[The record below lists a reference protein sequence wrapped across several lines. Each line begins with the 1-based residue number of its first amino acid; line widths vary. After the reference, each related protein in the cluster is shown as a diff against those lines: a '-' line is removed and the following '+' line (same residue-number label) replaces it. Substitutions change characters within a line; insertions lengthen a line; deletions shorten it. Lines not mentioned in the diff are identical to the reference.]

1 MEEIDLVELLKMFW
15 RKKNLIILIT
25 ILFIGIGYIYTT
37 RFITPMYTSTTTL
50 VLASN
55 NEKNKSNTT
64 STAAEV
70 AVNTKLV
77 STYSE
82 LIKSQKV
89 LREVVADTGIN
100 ITEEQL
106 KKEISIESVSSTSLI
121 NISVEDKIPENSS
134 KIANEIANV
143 FTKKVAEIYNINN
156 VQIVNQAEIPQGP
169 SNINHKK
176 DIVIFGLVG
185 LLVSITYIIIAN
197 MLDTTIKSSEELD
210 DIFGLP
216 ILASIPMYG
225 KKSQKGND
233 KELIVDKDPKSPIS
247 EVFRTLRANIQFM
260 NTKKKSKVV
269 LITST
274 VEGEGKSWIAA
285 NLAVTFAQA
294 GKLALLIDADMRKGR
309 QYDMFNIKAKPG
321 ISNYLSGIINEN
333 KEKNEDEIND
343 IENYIQETQIKNL
356 YVIPSGDVPPN
367 PSELL
372 LSHKMKEVIKKLKEQ
387 CDVIIVDGTQCDL
400 IADSLVLA
408 RLADTTIIT
417 TAYKQTKKENLRKV
431 IEKIINVGGKNI
443 GFVLNKVHISEKK
456 YEESYYYGST
466 KDKKKLEKNI
476 LLLEEKNKK
485 TNTNISKGTK
495 KEQKK

>member
-15 RKKNLIILIT
+15 RKKILIILIT

-37 RFITPMYTSTTTL
+37 RFVTPMYTSTTTL

-55 NEKNKSNTT
+55 NKKNKSNTT

-89 LREVVADTGIN
+89 LRDVVADTGIN

-106 KKEISIESVSSTSLI
+106 KKEISIESVLSTSLI
-121 NISVEDKIPENSS
+121 NISIEDKIPENSS

-156 VQIVNQAEIPQGP
+156 VQIVNQAEIPQEP

-294 GKLALLIDADMRKGR
+294 GKLTLLIDADMRKGR
-309 QYDMFNIKAKPG
+309 QYDTFNIKAKPG

-485 TNTNISKGTK
+485 TNTSKGTK

>member
-15 RKKNLIILIT
+15 KRKFLIILIT
-25 ILFIGIGYIYTT
+25 ILFTCIGYIYTT

-210 DIFGLP
+210 DILGLP

-485 TNTNISKGTK
+485 TNTSKGTK

>member
-15 RKKNLIILIT
+15 RKKILIILIT

-55 NEKNKSNTT
+55 NEKNKANTT

-309 QYDMFNIKAKPG
+309 QYDIFNIKAKPG

-387 CDVIIVDGTQCDL
+387 CDVIIIDGTQCDL

-485 TNTNISKGTK
+485 TNTSKGTK

>member
-387 CDVIIVDGTQCDL
+387 CDVIIIDGTQCDL
-400 IADSLVLA
+400 IADSLVLV

-485 TNTNISKGTK
+485 TNTSKGTK